1 MKLAFGDGH
10 HHFPAHHLALM
21 VGIAVIF
28 SGQVMAITAERFMGC
43 KFFKPALVI
52 MVQPWLVIIDDTE
65 AVICI
70 ALTRHIPSR
79 IPLSLNAS
87 SISWVMLTKSIR
99 AGTSIQ
105 SSL

>member
-28 SGQVMAITAERFMGC
+28 SSQVMPIAAERLMGC

-52 MVQPWLVIIDDTE
+52 MVQSWLARSQRVSFASRGRRRAAT
-65 AVICI
+65 
-70 ALTRHIPSR
+70 TRNQNQR
-79 IPLSLNAS
+79 RMVLDLYLSL
-87 SISWVMLTKSIR
+87 IHI
-99 AGTSIQ
+99 
-105 SSL
+105 

>member
-10 HHFPAHHLALM
+10 HHFPAHHLAFM

-52 MVQPWLVIIDDTE
+52 MLKPTLCLLYTSDAADD
-65 AVICI
+65 
-70 ALTRHIPSR
+70 
-79 IPLSLNAS
+79 
-87 SISWVMLTKSIR
+87 
-99 AGTSIQ
+99 
-105 SSL
+105 